1 MKKLKEVL
9 EKVKE
14 FASDIAGNKKKL
26 AITIVIF
33 LVLVVIVRSC
43 AGSVSE
49 KQQRE
54 QAIKDA
60 QAQQSTEDISSDVSD
75 PTSTDSILLQQQ
87 AELVKAYGSVPE
99 GYIWDTDGTLLSLG
113 DKSMSAEDVVY
124 AYLNGIRTLD
134 FSMAQK
140 YSRNSVVVTTY
151 EEYFDAKSANSDY
164 FDSFMRNMYKEALLS
179 IEVEDIT
186 DNSVFAE
193 NKQVFTVKLKMLDLS
208 SKDFWEKDKESIYDT
223 LYVYSSDE
231 SDATK
236 GEMYLYDYVL
246 GYYQSD
252 VAKTRTVSVNLTVE
266 KSPDINTGWLVSVDS
281 DINKACNYTD
291 GTLMVNYINKM
302 YSSEGIQ
309 YIQDK
314 RKSETESVDNT
325 EE

>member
-1 MKKLKEVL
+1 MKKIKEILERLKEIA
-9 EKVKE
+9 K
-14 FASDIAGNKKKL
+14 DITGDKKKL
-26 AITIVIF
+26 VITVVILF
-33 LVLVVIVRSC
+33 VLVIIFRGC

-49 KQQRE
+49 KKQRE
-54 QAIKDA
+54 QALKDA
-60 QAQQSTEDISSDVSD
+60 QEQQATED
-75 PTSTDSILLQQQ
+75 TSANAVDTSADSILLQQQ
-87 AELVKAYGSVPE
+87 PDLAKAYGSVPE

-113 DKSMSAEDVVY
+113 DSSMSAEDVVY

-140 YSRNSVVVTTY
+140 YSRNSVVVSNY
-151 EEYFDAKSANSDY
+151 GEYFDASSANSDY
-164 FDSFMRNMYKEALLS
+164 FDSFMRNMYKQALLS
-179 IEVEDIT
+179 IEVQDIT

-193 NKQVFTVKLKMLDLS
+193 NKQVFTVKLKMLDLT
-208 SKDFWEKDKESIYDT
+208 SKDFWEKDKEAIYDT

-231 SDATK
+231 SDSTK

-246 GYYQSD
+246 NYYQSD

-266 KSPDINTGWLVSVDS
+266 KYPDINTGWLVSVDS

-302 YSSEGIQ
+302 YASEGIQ

-314 RKSETESVDNT
+314 RKSDSESVEST